1 MAPKLSRKVCGGPFC
16 LPCDLCQQPKQ
27 RHLSLPILL
36 WLRPFPSN
44 PFDVM
49 QELSSVDRS
58 LLLRKDWEHV
68 PACKCHS
75 CELSNAITNLLGIK
89 QAKSTIIL
97 DVISASTTND
107 DHFLDYTKKWPSLD
121 RLQCITYI
129 GNLKILIIYI
139 LIPKL
144 PFIYNY
150 VDIHFLLTFCQNIR
164 LIKEIDP
171 PDQRGERG
179 TGRRGCQTH

>member
-129 GNLKILIIYI
+129 GNLKILITYI

-164 LIKEIDP
+164 LI
-171 PDQRGERG
+171 
-179 TGRRGCQTH
+179 